1 MIESIFQIIWSI
13 PAVLIA
19 ITIHEYAHGLMAY
32 HCGDPTAKLAGRLTL
47 NPIVHLDPVGTLMLI
62 LFRIGWAK
70 PIPVNYKKLREPK
83 RDMIKVSL
91 AGPVANII
99 IAFLFA
105 LILKL
110 NNFVFQYVISNNNSY
125 NYPDI
130 IVTFIRGWLIFLQ
143 TGILINLILAIFNLI
158 PIPPLDG
165 NHILL
170 GLLPDNLA
178 RHYAKIN
185 HTYGMLILLLL
196 IWTGF
201 IGNVIFPI
209 AYYFFRL
216 FI

>member
-1 MIESIFQIIWSI
+1 MIENIFQIIWSI

-19 ITIHEYAHGLMAY
+19 VTVHEYAHGLMAY
-32 HCGDPTAKLAGRLTL
+32 YCGDPTAKLAGRLTL
-47 NPIVHLDPVGTLMLI
+47 NPIAHLDPIGTLMLI

-70 PIPVNYKKLREPK
+70 PVPINYKNLREPK
-83 RDMIKVSL
+83 KDMIKVSL
-91 AGPVANII
+91 AGPVVNII
-99 IAFLFA
+99 VAFLFA
-105 LILKL
+105 ILLQL
-110 NNFVFQYVISNNNSY
+110 NNLVFQTIVYSNASY

-130 IVTFIRGWLIFLQ
+130 IVTFIRGWFIFLH

-170 GLLPDNLA
+170 GLLPGKWA
-178 RHYAKIN
+178 KQYAKIN